1 MTNIQC
7 VTGSRHER
15 THARLIDCALD
26 LFESRGFE
34 QTTVAQIAA
43 AAGVTQMTFFRHFPS
58 KELAVLADPYDPVIA
73 DAVGARPSEEVALSR
88 AVRGVRHAV
97 AGLSQIESQL
107 LRRRVRII
115 ADSPTLRASS
125 TSLNARTEARIA
137 DRLIA
142 DGADPLAGRVA
153 AAAVLAALTAA
164 LYEWADDDGLRLA
177 TAIEVALHTLEGQDG

>member
-1 MTNIQC
+1 M
-7 VTGSRHER
+7 TGSRHER

-73 DAVGARPSEEVALSR
+73 DAVGARPSEEVALVR
-88 AVRGVRHAV
+88 AVRGVRQAA
-97 AGLSQIESQL
+97 AGLSQFESEL

-115 ADSPTLRASS
+115 ADSPMLRASS
-125 TSLNARTEARIA
+125 RSLNARTEARIA

-164 LYEWADDDGLRLA
+164 LYEWADDDSLRLA
-177 TAIEVALHTLEGQDG
+177 TAIEVALHTLEERDA